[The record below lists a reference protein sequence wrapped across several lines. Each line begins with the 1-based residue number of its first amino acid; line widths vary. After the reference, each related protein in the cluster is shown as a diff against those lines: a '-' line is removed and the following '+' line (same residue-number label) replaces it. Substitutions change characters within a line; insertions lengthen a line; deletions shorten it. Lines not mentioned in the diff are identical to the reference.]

1 MKLRDSLF
9 SVEDRRDSD
18 GVFEFDIRLNAG
30 HYIYR
35 AHFPGEPIT
44 PGVCILQIAKELLE
58 TALGCGLDLS
68 CVRNIKFLRIIKPDE
83 TPSLTFVV
91 NPSESDDGS
100 VKAQVTAVHDGGTY
114 AKLSL
119 VCKKSK

>member
-1 MKLRDSLF
+1 MKLKGSLF
-9 SVEDRRDSD
+9 SVEDRQEDG
-18 GVFEFDIRLNAG
+18 GVFEFDIRLNAD
-30 HYIYR
+30 HFIYK

-44 PGVCILQIAKELLE
+44 PGVCILQIAEELLE
-58 TALGCGLDLS
+58 TAMGCGMDLS

-83 TPSLTFVV
+83 TPSLTFVI

-100 VKAQVTAVHDGGTY
+100 VKAQVAAVHDGETY

-119 VCKKSK
+119 VCKKRK